1 MKLKSWKTGIRRFL
15 FNRKRFLRDQKG
27 AVVVEYLLLL
37 TLIGIGIIAGLAV
50 VRAALTN
57 ELLELAGAINAI
69 KP

>member
-1 MKLKSWKTGIRRFL
+1 MEFSLLKKAYRRL
-15 FNRKRFLRDQKG
+15 KRDENG

-50 VRAALTN
+50 LRGALTN
-57 ELLELAGAINAI
+57 ELIELATAINAI